1 MIHNFGFFDIRKK
14 GDLTQMEIR
23 HLKTFKTIVEIGGY
37 TRAADYLGYAQST
50 VTSHIQAIE
59 QELRK
64 PLFYRLG
71 KKMLLT
77 EAGKHLLPYATEMIE
92 LYEKARYISADDEQ
106 PSGNLIIGA
115 SESLTVYRLPTIL
128 HEYKSKYP
136 QVTVTLKSST
146 CWQLRDELRQ
156 GKIDVAFL
164 LDEERNEE
172 DLHIEKLVDEPMVFI
187 FPKGHP
193 AGKTDYQ
200 HLAFSTNE
208 TFLYTEH
215 GCSYRDFFEE
225 YLHNQGVV
233 TDKTMEFWSVE
244 AIKQCVMCGLGV
256 SLLPMITTRT
266 EISEQKLEGIMVKDA
281 LFSTQMSYHKN
292 KWFSPAMTAFTE
304 IVRSQAE
311 KWREA

>member
-1 MIHNFGFFDIRKK
+1 
-14 GDLTQMEIR
+14 MEIR

-37 TRAADYLGYAQST
+37 TRAAEYLGYAQST
-50 VTSHIQAIE
+50 VTSHVQAIE

-92 LYEKARYISADDEQ
+92 LYEKARHIPENDKE

-128 HEYKSKYP
+128 HEFTNKYP

-146 CWQLRDELRQ
+146 CWQLRDELKQ

-164 LDEERNEE
+164 LDKERKED
-172 DLHIEKLVDEPMVFI
+172 DLHIEKLVTEPMVFV
-187 FPKGHP
+187 FPKEHP
-193 AGKTDYQ
+193 SGQTDFDD
-200 HLAFSTNE
+200 LAFTANE

-215 GCSYRDFFEE
+215 GCSYRDFFEDF
-225 YLHNQGVV
+225 LHQQGVI
-233 TDKTMEFWSVE
+233 TDHTMEFWSVE

-256 SLLPMITTRT
+256 SLLPLITTRS
-266 EISEQKLEGIMVKDA
+266 EISEGKLQGTMVRDA

-292 KWFSPAMTAFTE
+292 KWLSPAMTAFIE
-304 IVRSQAE
+304 IVRRQAK
-311 KWREA
+311 KWEREA

>member
-1 MIHNFGFFDIRKK
+1 
-14 GDLTQMEIR
+14 MEIR

-59 QELRK
+59 QEIRK

-77 EAGKHLLPYATEMIE
+77 EAGKHLLPYAAEMIE
-92 LYEKARYISADDEQ
+92 LYEKARHIPENDQE
-106 PSGNLIIGA
+106 PSGNLTIGA
-115 SESLTVYRLPTIL
+115 SESLTVYRLPAIL
-128 HEYKSKYP
+128 HEFTSQYP

-146 CWQLRDELRQ
+146 CWQLRDELKQ
-156 GKIDVAFL
+156 GKIDIAFL
-164 LDEERNEE
+164 LDKERKE
-172 DLHIEKLVDEPMVFI
+172 DDLQIESLVAEPMVFV

-193 AGKTDYQ
+193 SGETAFDD
-200 HLAFSTNE
+200 LAFSANE

-225 YLHNQGVV
+225 YLQKQGVI
-233 TDKTMEFWSVE
+233 TDHTMEFWSVE

-256 SLLPMITTRT
+256 SLLPLITTRT
-266 EISEQKLEGIMVKDA
+266 DISEGKLQGTMVRDA
-281 LFSTQMSYHKN
+281 LFSTQMAYHKN
-292 KWFSPAMTAFTE
+292 KWLSPAMTAFLE
-304 IVRSQAE
+304 IVRRQAKE
-311 KWREA
+311 WAQELAEV